1 MYKKNQMNW
10 INWKKTGERERGIEK
25 QMFFFF
31 LFYCL
36 ERNNAKP
43 AIASAINNVKI
54 VGENIETDA
63 CIFFKSLTIYLLKY

>member
-1 MYKKNQMNW
+1 MNW
-10 INWKKTGERERGIEK
+10 INWKKKQEREREREGHRK
-25 QMFFFF
+25 TNVFFFF

-36 ERNNAKP
+36 ARNNAKP

>member
-1 MYKKNQMNW
+1 MF
-10 INWKKTGERERGIEK
+10 
-25 QMFFFF
+25 FFFF

-36 ERNNAKP
+36 ARNNAKP